1 MNTQMYALLGFIL
14 GPLFL
19 AVLVSTWSQLSPY
32 GHGLVTGP
40 KDERVLVGGKSWSPI
55 NIQVVRLALTKMWM
69 LKWRWFRAKCVW
81 EMSLVLASCV
91 AFWPLVALQA
101 VIAYAIFAA
110 RKLLFPVKEKKVS
123 AR

>member
-1 MNTQMYALLGFIL
+1 MNIQMYALLGVIL

-32 GHGLVTGP
+32 GQGLITGP
-40 KDERVLVGGKSWSPI
+40 KDERVLVARKSWSPI

-69 LKWRWFRAKCVW
+69 LKWSRFRARCIW
-81 EMSLVLASCV
+81 EMSIVLASCV

-101 VIAYAIFAA
+101 IIAYAIFAA
-110 RKLLFPVKEKKVS
+110 RKLLFPVTEKRVS